1 VYALAFEMMIN
12 DGKWEAD
19 GMAHFRP
26 AMDAFYAM
34 LDKLFDESTQEGI
47 DAKAEFMSQAPRNIT
62 RPSLSRWK
70 SMSATG
76 KLVKNFYPIIYYMA
90 IAVIRCKDSSD
101 YLCLIAKELVSL
113 MVVQPDT
120 KVDAE
125 SEDGEEDFTPSPYR
139 PGDTPPMYAL
149 TLWFVA
155 FCEDYFDDMFDW
167 AMRDDPV
174 LGPGSYGQTSRLCP
188 ERAFVMHKLLSNLEN
203 GGWRSRPAFREFL
216 EVLEGVQYAG
226 SISAGGREYV
236 EKVPGQFLETYRFFL
251 NRHALT
257 PWTSPL
263 LVVFVLGGNHIL
275 AKYCLRR
282 IFNRTG
288 YSVPD
293 IDIELCHHQCSHGP
307 VKINVREA
315 VEFLLEDYMEDDVDS
330 CALFGDDLIQKHLVE
345 WRAFAESADD
355 VDLFDKTTW
364 PEGKDFSYLKE
375 VVMTEI
381 VPMASHQ
388 QRIENYIQMAGLVA
402 QTGVDEMR
410 CTWRAILQV
419 AFMRPFNLFTSMY
432 VKAQQSTA
440 TETAHQDQSTANETV
455 AEESSDAVMRDAEA
469 TEESEAEAGD
479 SDEEEFNSD
488 DETEDGESSS
498 ADQSDTESDQETSTA
513 EENGKVK
520 PPRKTTRARGRLLMQ
535 LLGEQSS
542 TFVNECEAAC
552 ESLGPARVK
561 SIRNGL
567 NTKSNKASTEQTA
580 AAFEKMR
587 KSAVS
592 NGKKPTAAEQKKGI
606 DVPAEIGGAVLLQ
619 MIAHTH
625 MGSAEAANKILRAE
639 LEVRGIKYSDKKW
652 KAMDWRDKKKVLK
665 KHELSLLVTE
675 KAKGQEGIK
684 ISDVNS
690 VTPQSAELK
699 EFLEQQK
706 AIRRRLET
714 LESKSYT

>member
-1 VYALAFEMMIN
+1 
-12 DGKWEAD
+12 
-19 GMAHFRP
+19 
-26 AMDAFYAM
+26 
-34 LDKLFDESTQEGI
+34 
-47 DAKAEFMSQAPRNIT
+47 
-62 RPSLSRWK
+62 
-70 SMSATG
+70 
-76 KLVKNFYPIIYYMA
+76 
-90 IAVIRCKDSSD
+90 
-101 YLCLIAKELVSL
+101 
-113 MVVQPDT
+113 
-120 KVDAE
+120 
-125 SEDGEEDFTPSPYR
+125 
-139 PGDTPPMYAL
+139 
-149 TLWFVA
+149 
-155 FCEDYFDDMFDW
+155 
-167 AMRDDPV
+167 
-174 LGPGSYGQTSRLCP
+174 
-188 ERAFVMHKLLSNLEN
+188 
-203 GGWRSRPAFREFL
+203 
-216 EVLEGVQYAG
+216 
-226 SISAGGREYV
+226 
-236 EKVPGQFLETYRFFL
+236 
-251 NRHALT
+251 
-257 PWTSPL
+257 
-263 LVVFVLGGNHIL
+263 
-275 AKYCLRR
+275 
-282 IFNRTG
+282 
-288 YSVPD
+288 
-293 IDIELCHHQCSHGP
+293 
-307 VKINVREA
+307 